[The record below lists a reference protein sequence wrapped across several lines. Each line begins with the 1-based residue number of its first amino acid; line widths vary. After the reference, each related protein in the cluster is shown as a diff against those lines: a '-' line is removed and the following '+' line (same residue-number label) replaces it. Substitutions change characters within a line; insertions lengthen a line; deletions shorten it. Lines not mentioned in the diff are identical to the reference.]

1 MKKVVAC
8 MLAMVL
14 VLSMGTTVFAAKSP
28 DSQAALEELAKKWDS
43 NVSDVSAYNSNN
55 NIVSVTRTKPTT
67 DQVSKANSAAKQAS
81 KDAEVLG
88 MTDLSVDKNVNTS
101 KGIRLTFSVPGI
113 KSTDKVYVLHQLSTG
128 EWETLKPTS
137 ISNGQ
142 VTVTLYSFSPVAIVR
157 YPSNV
162 NVPVS
167 DPIKNQTENNTN
179 NTESNNNSHNTTG
192 DTQNNSQS
200 NSQNN
205 SQTFNPNNNNSQT
218 NNNNNNQTNN
228 NQVDVKQNVTVNYPD
243 SDDDGSYD
251 EGYDDGYSDGKSD
264 AKSAGKTSS
273 YTTGTNGGSANGAV
287 AAVGMTSPKT
297 GASVPAL
304 PILAVAVVAGIIVCG
319 RKAAKN

>member
-1 MKKVVAC
+1 MKKVVAS
-8 MLAMVL
+8 MLAMLL

-28 DSQAALEELAKKWDS
+28 DSQAALEELAKQWDS

-88 MTDLSVDKNVNTS
+88 MTDLSVGKNVNTS
-101 KGIRLTFSVPGI
+101 KGIRLTFRVPGV

-142 VTVTLYSFSPVAIVR
+142 VTVTLYSFSPVVIVR
-157 YPSNV
+157 YPSNAY
-162 NVPVS
+162 VPVS
-167 DPIKNQTENNTN
+167 DPTKNQTENNTN

-192 DTQNNSQS
+192 D
-200 NSQNN
+200 SQNN

-228 NQVDVKQNVTVNYPD
+228 NPVDVKQNVTVNYPD

-273 YTTGTNGGSANGAV
+273 YTTGTNGGTANGAV

>member
-1 MKKVVAC
+1 M
-8 MLAMVL
+8 
-14 VLSMGTTVFAAKSP
+14 
-28 DSQAALEELAKKWDS
+28 SQ
-43 NVSDVSAYNSNN
+43 
-55 NIVSVTRTKPTT
+55 I
-67 DQVSKANSAAKQAS
+67 ANSAAKQAS

-88 MTDLSVDKNVNTS
+88 MTDLSVGKNVNTS
-101 KGIRLTFSVPGI
+101 KGIRLTFSVPGV

-137 ISNGQ
+137 ISDGQ

-167 DPIKNQTENNTN
+167 DPTKNQTENNTN
-179 NTESNNNSHNTTG
+179 NSESNNNSHNTTG
-192 DTQNNSQS
+192 D
-200 NSQNN
+200 SQNN

-243 SDDDGSYD
+243 KNGNYDDGYN
-251 EGYDDGYSDGKSD
+251 DGYSDGKSD

-287 AAVGMTSPKT
+287 VAVGMTSPKT

>member
-1 MKKVVAC
+1 MKKVVAS
-8 MLAMVL
+8 MLAMLL

-28 DSQAALEELAKKWDS
+28 DSQAALEELAKQWDS

-88 MTDLSVDKNVNTS
+88 MTDLSVGKNVNTS
-101 KGIRLTFSVPGI
+101 KGIRLTFSVPGV

-137 ISNGQ
+137 ISDGQ

-167 DPIKNQTENNTN
+167 DPTKNQTENNTN
-179 NTESNNNSHNTTG
+179 NSESNNNSHNTTG
-192 DTQNNSQS
+192 D
-200 NSQNN
+200 SQNN

-243 SDDDGSYD
+243 KNGNYDDGYN
-251 EGYDDGYSDGKSD
+251 DGYSDGKSD

-273 YTTGTNGGSANGAV
+273 YTTGTNGGTTNGAV

>member
-1 MKKVVAC
+1 MKKVVAS
-8 MLAMVL
+8 MLAMLL

-28 DSQAALEELAKKWDS
+28 DSQAALEELAKQWDS
-43 NVSDVSAYNSNN
+43 NVSEVSAYNSNN

-88 MTDLSVDKNVNTS
+88 MTDLSVGKNVNTS
-101 KGIRLTFSVPGI
+101 KGIRLTFSVPGV

-142 VTVTLYSFSPVAIVR
+142 VTVTLYSFSPVVIVR
-157 YPSNV
+157 YPSNA

-167 DPIKNQTENNTN
+167 DPTKNQTENNTN

-192 DTQNNSQS
+192 D
-200 NSQNN
+200 SQNN

-228 NQVDVKQNVTVNYPD
+228 NPVDVKQNVTVNYPD

-251 EGYDDGYSDGKSD
+251 EGYNDGYSD

-273 YTTGTNGGSANGAV
+273 YTTGTNGGTANGAV

>member
-1 MKKVVAC
+1 MKKVVAS
-8 MLAMVL
+8 MLAMLL

-28 DSQAALEELAKKWDS
+28 DSQAALEELAKQWDS

-88 MTDLSVDKNVNTS
+88 MTDLSVGKNVNTS
-101 KGIRLTFSVPGI
+101 KGIRLTFSVPGV

-137 ISNGQ
+137 ISDGQ

-167 DPIKNQTENNTN
+167 APTKNQTENNTN
-179 NTESNNNSHNTTG
+179 NSESNNNSHNTTG
-192 DTQNNSQS
+192 D
-200 NSQNN
+200 SQNN

-243 SDDDGSYD
+243 KNGNYDDGYN
-251 EGYDDGYSDGKSD
+251 DGYSDGKSD

>member
-1 MKKVVAC
+1 MKKVVAS
-8 MLAMVL
+8 MLAMLL

-28 DSQAALEELAKKWDS
+28 DSQAALEELAKQWDS

-88 MTDLSVDKNVNTS
+88 MTDLSVGKNVNTS
-101 KGIRLTFSVPGI
+101 KGIRLTFSVPGV

-137 ISNGQ
+137 ISDGQ
-142 VTVTLYSFSPVAIVR
+142 VTVTLYSFSAVAIVR

-167 DPIKNQTENNTN
+167 DPTKNQTENNTN
-179 NTESNNNSHNTTG
+179 NSESNNNSHNTTG
-192 DTQNNSQS
+192 D
-200 NSQNN
+200 SQNN

-243 SDDDGSYD
+243 KNGNYDDGYN
-251 EGYDDGYSDGKSD
+251 DGYSDGKSD

>member
-1 MKKVVAC
+1 MKKVVAS
-8 MLAMVL
+8 MLAMLL

-28 DSQAALEELAKKWDS
+28 DSQAALEELAKQWDS
-43 NVSDVSAYNSNN
+43 NVSEVSAYNSNN

-88 MTDLSVDKNVNTS
+88 MTDLSVGKNVNTS
-101 KGIRLTFSVPGI
+101 KGIRLTFSVPGV

-142 VTVTLYSFSPVAIVR
+142 VTVTLYSFSPVVIVR
-157 YPSNV
+157 YPSNA

-167 DPIKNQTENNTN
+167 DPTKNQTENNTN

-192 DTQNNSQS
+192 D
-200 NSQNN
+200 SQNN

-228 NQVDVKQNVTVNYPD
+228 NPVDVKQNVTVNYPD

-251 EGYDDGYSDGKSD
+251 EGYNDGYSDAKSD

-273 YTTGTNGGSANGAV
+273 YTTGTNGGTANGAV

>member
-1 MKKVVAC
+1 MKKVVAS
-8 MLAMVL
+8 MLAMLL

-28 DSQAALEELAKKWDS
+28 DSQAALEELAKQWDS
-43 NVSDVSAYNSNN
+43 NVSEVSAYNSNN

-88 MTDLSVDKNVNTS
+88 MTDLSVGKNVNTS
-101 KGIRLTFSVPGI
+101 KGIRLTFSVPGV

-142 VTVTLYSFSPVAIVR
+142 VTVTLYSFSPVVIVR
-157 YPSNV
+157 YPSNA

-167 DPIKNQTENNTN
+167 DPTKNQTENNTN

-192 DTQNNSQS
+192 D
-200 NSQNN
+200 SQNN

-228 NQVDVKQNVTVNYPD
+228 NPVDVKQNVTVNYPD

-273 YTTGTNGGSANGAV
+273 YTTGTNGGTANGAV

>member
-1 MKKVVAC
+1 MKKVVAS
-8 MLAMVL
+8 MLAMLL

-28 DSQAALEELAKKWDS
+28 DSQAALEELAKQWDS

-88 MTDLSVDKNVNTS
+88 MTDLSVGKNVNTS
-101 KGIRLTFSVPGI
+101 KGIRLTFRVLGV

-142 VTVTLYSFSPVAIVR
+142 VTVTLYSFSPVVIVR
-157 YPSNV
+157 YPSNA

-167 DPIKNQTENNTN
+167 DPTKNQTENNTN

-192 DTQNNSQS
+192 D
-200 NSQNN
+200 SQNN

-228 NQVDVKQNVTVNYPD
+228 NPVDVKQNVTVNYPD

-273 YTTGTNGGSANGAV
+273 YTTGTNGGTANGAV

>member
-1 MKKVVAC
+1 
-8 MLAMVL
+8 MLAMLL

-28 DSQAALEELAKKWDS
+28 DSQAALEELAKQWDS

-88 MTDLSVDKNVNTS
+88 MTDLSVGKNVNTS
-101 KGIRLTFSVPGI
+101 KGIRLTFSVPGV

-137 ISNGQ
+137 ISDGQ

-167 DPIKNQTENNTN
+167 DPTKNQTENNTN
-179 NTESNNNSHNTTG
+179 NSESNNNSHNTTG
-192 DTQNNSQS
+192 D
-200 NSQNN
+200 SQNN

-243 SDDDGSYD
+243 KNGNYDDGYN
-251 EGYDDGYSDGKSD
+251 DGYSDGKSD

>member
-1 MKKVVAC
+1 MKKVVAS
-8 MLAMVL
+8 MLAMLL

-28 DSQAALEELAKKWDS
+28 DSQAALEELAKQWDS

-101 KGIRLTFSVPGI
+101 KGIRLTFSVPGV

-137 ISNGQ
+137 ISDGQ

-167 DPIKNQTENNTN
+167 DPTKNQTENNTN
-179 NTESNNNSHNTTG
+179 NSESNNNSHNTTG
-192 DTQNNSQS
+192 D
-200 NSQNN
+200 SQNN

-243 SDDDGSYD
+243 KNGNYDDGYN
-251 EGYDDGYSDGKSD
+251 DGYSDGKSD

>member
-1 MKKVVAC
+1 MKKVVAS
-8 MLAMVL
+8 MLAMLL

-28 DSQAALEELAKKWDS
+28 DSQAALEELAKQWDS

-88 MTDLSVDKNVNTS
+88 MTDLSVGKNVNTS
-101 KGIRLTFSVPGI
+101 KGIRLTFSVPGV

-137 ISNGQ
+137 ISDGQ

-167 DPIKNQTENNTN
+167 DPTKNQTENNTN
-179 NTESNNNSHNTTG
+179 NSESNNNSHNTTG
-192 DTQNNSQS
+192 D
-200 NSQNN
+200 SQNN

-243 SDDDGSYD
+243 KNGNYDDGYN
-251 EGYDDGYSDGKSD
+251 DGYSDGKSD

>member
-1 MKKVVAC
+1 MKKVVAS
-8 MLAMVL
+8 MLAMLL
-14 VLSMGTTVFAAKSP
+14 VLSMGTTVFAFPSP
-28 DSQAALEELAKKWDS
+28 NNQTALAELAKQWDS

-67 DQVSKANSAAKQAS
+67 DQITRANSAAKQAS

-88 MTDLSVDKNVNTS
+88 MTDLSVGKNVNTS
-101 KGIRLTFSVPGI
+101 KGIRLTFSVPGV
-113 KSTDKVYVLHQLSTG
+113 KSTDKVYVLHQLSSG

-142 VTVTLYSFSPVAIVR
+142 VMVTLYSFSPVVIVR

-167 DPIKNQTENNTN
+167 DPTKNQTENNTN
-179 NTESNNNSHNTTG
+179 NSETNSNSHNTTG
-192 DTQNNSQS
+192 D
-200 NSQNN
+200 SQNN

-218 NNNNNNQTNN
+218 NNNNQSNSQTNN
-228 NQVDVKQNVTVNYPD
+228 QNNPVNVKQNVTVNYPD

-251 EGYDDGYSDGKSD
+251 EGYNDGYSDGKSD

-273 YTTGTNGGSANGAV
+273 YITGTNGGSTNGAV

>member
-1 MKKVVAC
+1 MKKVVAS
-8 MLAMVL
+8 MLAMLL

-28 DSQAALEELAKKWDS
+28 DSQAALEELAKQWDS

-88 MTDLSVDKNVNTS
+88 MTDLSVGKNVNTS
-101 KGIRLTFSVPGI
+101 KGIRLTFSVPGV

-137 ISNGQ
+137 ISDGQ

-167 DPIKNQTENNTN
+167 DPTKNQTENNTN
-179 NTESNNNSHNTTG
+179 NSESNNNSHNTTG
-192 DTQNNSQS
+192 D
-200 NSQNN
+200 SQNN

-243 SDDDGSYD
+243 KNGNYDDGHN
-251 EGYDDGYSDGKSD
+251 DGYSDGKSD

-287 AAVGMTSPKT
+287 AAVGLTSPKT

>member
-1 MKKVVAC
+1 MKKVVAS
-8 MLAMVL
+8 MLAMLL

-28 DSQAALEELAKKWDS
+28 DSQAALEELAKQWDS
-43 NVSDVSAYNSNN
+43 NVSEVSAYNSNN

-88 MTDLSVDKNVNTS
+88 MTDLSVGKNVNTS
-101 KGIRLTFSVPGI
+101 KGIRLTFRVPGV

-142 VTVTLYSFSPVAIVR
+142 VTVTLYSFSPVVIVR
-157 YPSNV
+157 YPSNA

-167 DPIKNQTENNTN
+167 DPTKNQTENNTN

-192 DTQNNSQS
+192 D
-200 NSQNN
+200 SQNN

-218 NNNNNNQTNN
+218 NNNNQTNN
-228 NQVDVKQNVTVNYPD
+228 NPVDVKQNVTVNYPD

-251 EGYDDGYSDGKSD
+251 EGYNDGYSDGKSDAKSD

-273 YTTGTNGGSANGAV
+273 YTTGTNGGTVNGAV

>member
-1 MKKVVAC
+1 MKKVVAS
-8 MLAMVL
+8 MLAMLL

-28 DSQAALEELAKKWDS
+28 DSQAALEELAKQWDS

-88 MTDLSVDKNVNTS
+88 MTDLSVGKNVNTS
-101 KGIRLTFSVPGI
+101 KGIRLTFSVPGV

-137 ISNGQ
+137 ISDGQ

-167 DPIKNQTENNTN
+167 DPTKNQTENNTN
-179 NTESNNNSHNTTG
+179 NSESNNNSHNTTG
-192 DTQNNSQS
+192 D
-200 NSQNN
+200 SQNN

-243 SDDDGSYD
+243 KNGNYDDGYN
-251 EGYDDGYSDGKSD
+251 DGYSDGKSD

-287 AAVGMTSPKT
+287 AAVGLTSPKT